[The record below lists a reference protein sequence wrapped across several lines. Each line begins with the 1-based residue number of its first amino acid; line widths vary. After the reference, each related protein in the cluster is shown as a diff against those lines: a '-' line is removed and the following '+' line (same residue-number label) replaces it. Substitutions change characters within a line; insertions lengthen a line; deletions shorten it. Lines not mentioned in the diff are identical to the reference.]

1 MLWKFEA
8 VAMQHQFGAQRNG
21 LWSAKH
27 EAVHTACDV
36 ASFWREQEETIS
48 QRCWNRKMGKGET
61 KKLATVQHRY
71 ASGLSRPYETANVV
85 WVSLDGLRYSEKLIL
100 RLGFARTGS

>member
-1 MLWKFEA
+1 MLEQKNGERRNKEA
-8 VAMQHQFGAQRNG
+8 GH
-21 LWSAKH
+21 SA
-27 EAVHTACDV
+27 TP
-36 ASFWREQEETIS
+36 I
-48 QRCWNRKMGKGET
+48 
-61 KKLATVQHRY
+61 